1 MGQLPAAVY
10 WRRRLV
16 VLAAFIVALALILYA
31 CSGSS
36 GTKKPVGSS
45 PAGAVSTGVPTG
57 ATGASSAA
65 GATPPASAD
74 SSAGGAT
81 PASAGVS
88 GGPSN
93 GQGGPS
99 GGPAGTAGG
108 TANGTAAPGACQLK
122 LSLVS
127 SSHDYVNGE
136 QPMFSVAIVN
146 NGTADCTADVSAKSL
161 VLTVFSGTDRVWSS
175 ADCGDGKQDLRAVPP
190 GGVQQI
196 SITWPRTRS
205 VPGCTGGAPPVA
217 VGTYYA
223 QATLGTGPGTPQAA
237 TFTTSQQTFVL
248 KTGS

>member
-1 MGQLPAAVY
+1 VY

-16 VLAAFIVALALILYA
+16 VLAAFLAALALVLYA

-36 GTKKPVGSS
+36 GTSKQPVGMQT
-45 PAGAVSTGVPTG
+45 PAGGVSAG
-57 ATGASSAA
+57 ATSGASGTASSGAP

-74 SSAGGAT
+74 SGTAGAT
-81 PASAGVS
+81 SANGAAS
-88 GGPSN
+88 GGPT
-93 GQGGPS
+93 GQS
-99 GGPAGTAGG
+99 GGQNGGANPSG
-108 TANGTAAPGACQLK
+108 TANGTAAPGSCQLK
-122 LSLVS
+122 LSMVS

-146 NGTADCTADVSAKSL
+146 NGTSDCTADVGPKSL
-161 VLTVFSGTDRVWSS
+161 VLTVYSGADRIWST

-196 SITWPRTRS
+196 SIPWPRTRS
-205 VPGCTGGAPPVA
+205 VPGCTGTATPAA

-223 QATLGTGPGTPQAA
+223 QATLGTGTGTPLAA